1 MSRGSSFETTCS
13 LSFESLYDPE
23 TARQWGCKAEIS
35 AENWP
40 GFLFL
45 KKKNNK
51 KQKTSLLYTS
61 LYLCPEGYTAC
72 YILIAK
78 YMQSTFLTTAY
89 RKDLNYLLAFRML
102 VNI

>member
-45 KKKNNK
+45 KKKTTKNK
-51 KQKTSLLYTS
+51 KPPSFILLCTSALKATQPVTY
-61 LYLCPEGYTAC
+61 
-72 YILIAK
+72 
-78 YMQSTFLTTAY
+78 
-89 RKDLNYLLAFRML
+89 
-102 VNI
+102 